1 MSTRRPTRGVL
12 IGLATLLVLSGT
24 GCAAAKQS
32 WRAGPAG
39 IPAERSLREQLLAS
53 HFDAAWASVQDR
65 KLAPADALLRHM
77 YKGVVAVQAGEF
89 ETGARA
95 MDRAWELTEERW
107 TKRASNAALSMVTS
121 DAALPYYPGMAER
134 LFIPYYGA
142 LNWLARNERTQ
153 AAVEARRLSSL
164 LESDEKHPPE
174 PRLRGVMRYVA
185 GVAYELA
192 GERNDAQVSF
202 RNAALLLDG
211 ALPGDTLPADA
222 LHGDVVIFLE
232 DGFVGRPAP
241 QVMTY
246 WFNDD
251 ELALLSSEDDS
262 ARLATATVLHRRRY
276 DSRYDDDHWRRGS
289 YRSVALTWPGF
300 DDSDHGSLPL
310 GARAIGIRD
319 SGDSV
324 EADSVQADSVESD
337 PVQPHSAWYGAEADV
352 VVADVTASVH
362 ADFDRRQPMRLARAI
377 ARAAVRDAAMVAA
390 GKSFE
395 SAAKGDDKS
404 DDDDDKEKDDGGLD
418 WGKVLL
424 GIGLF
429 ATSAT
434 SAILDQPDL
443 RAWQV
448 LPDRVGVARMRL
460 PVGEHV
466 IEVTRGSQVISL
478 GTVSVLP
485 GSVSLLTHRWFGVA
499 PSRCTTRSVRP
510 VGQSLDLMGKP
521 VDGVAQSSDMARS
534 NSSTISTTGT
544 TESIPATDLPAC
556 Q

>member
-1 MSTRRPTRGVL
+1 MCTRRPTRGVL

-24 GCAAAKQS
+24 GCATAKQS

-107 TKRASNAALSMVTS
+107 TKRASDAALAMVTS

-142 LNWLARNERTQ
+142 LNWLARNERTH

-164 LESDEKHPPE
+164 LESDEQNPPE

-185 GVAYELA
+185 GVTYELA

-251 ELALLSSEDDS
+251 ELALLTSEDDS

-276 DSRYDDDHWRRGS
+276 DSRYDDDHWRSGS

-310 GARAIGIRD
+310 GARAIGAGASAESANRVAGD
-319 SGDSV
+319 PAESGF
-324 EADSVQADSVESD
+324 QATGD
-337 PVQPHSAWYGAEADV
+337 PGWFDGAVADV
-352 VVADVTASVH
+352 VIADVTASVH

-395 SAAKGDDKS
+395 SAAKADDKS
-404 DDDDDKEKDDGGLD
+404 EDDDDDKDGGLD

-485 GSVSLLTHRWFGVA
+485 GSVTLLTHRWFGVA
-499 PSRCTTRSVRP
+499 PSRCGAGSLHPAGRAADMTLQPASAGP
-510 VGQSLDLMGKP
+510 QSTG
-521 VDGVAQSSDMARS
+521 MARS

-544 TESIPATDLPAC
+544 TESMPATDLPAC

>member
-39 IPAERSLREQLLAS
+39 IPAERSLRQQLLAS

-174 PRLRGVMRYVA
+174 RRLRGVMRYVA
-185 GVAYELA
+185 GVTYELA

-251 ELALLSSEDDS
+251 ELALLSSTDDS

-300 DDSDHGSLPL
+300 DETDHGALPL
-310 GARAIGIRD
+310 GARAIDVRD
-319 SGDSV
+319 W
-324 EADSVQADSVESD
+324 ADSVQADSGQADSGQAD
-337 PVQPHSAWYGAEADV
+337 SAWFGSAEADIV
-352 VVADVTASVH
+352 IADVTASVH

-404 DDDDDKEKDDGGLD
+404 DDDDDDKDKDGGLD

-485 GSVSLLTHRWFGVA
+485 GSVSLLTHRWFGIA
-499 PSRCTTRSVRP
+499 PSRCGAGSIRTAGGAAAVTGQP
-510 VGQSLDLMGKP
+510 VSAGPQSIG
-521 VDGVAQSSDMARS
+521 MARS